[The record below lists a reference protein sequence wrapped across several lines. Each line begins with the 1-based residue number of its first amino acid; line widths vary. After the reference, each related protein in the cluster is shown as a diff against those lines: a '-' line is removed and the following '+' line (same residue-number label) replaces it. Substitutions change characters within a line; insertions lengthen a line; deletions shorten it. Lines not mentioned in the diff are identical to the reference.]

1 MPMPGLLRSMSRLAR
16 PLRGY
21 GYVGILALLAACQSR
36 HDPADTSTIPPVG
49 RYEGSISPNGQAEMR
64 AALDI
69 RHPSPG
75 HYEAE
80 LTVPTAGTLS
90 FVADSIYFTNNQLRL
105 SRPAHPG
112 QVLTLTLDGDFWRGS
127 LALDSTK
134 APTILV
140 KRGAPTPSVYRVE
153 EVPQA
158 NGSAWLFAP
167 SDTGTPGPALA
178 LLPNAATAPA
188 AALWA
193 DALAREGVIVL
204 VLPTADSATAATEA
218 PRLQAAFRLLR
229 ATPGAD
235 TTNIGVWGAG
245 LRAGALAQI
254 VGRPGSPRVA
264 FLIAQNPEFDLAGKA
279 AFRELTDRKLP
290 LLGLY
295 SGAATQ
301 WASALRNATDGRRTA
316 VIRTYKA
323 AGTDLL
329 VPNGLAPRFGPGLP
343 GEVVD
348 WLRSQ

>member
-1 MPMPGLLRSMSRLAR
+1 MPEFPRLMMSLGRMWFGLGCL
-16 PLRGY
+16 G
-21 GYVGILALLAACQSR
+21 VLAACQSQQNQ
-36 HDPADTSTIPPVG
+36 AETSAIPPVG
-49 RYEGSISPNGQAEMR
+49 HYEGSISPSGQAEIR

-80 LTVPTAGTLS
+80 LTVPTASTLS
-90 FVADSIYFTNNQLRL
+90 FVADSIFFTNNQLQL
-105 SRPAHPG
+105 NRPAHPG

-134 APTILV
+134 VPTILV
-140 KRGAPTPSVYRVE
+140 KRGGPTPSTYRVE

-178 LLPNAATAPA
+178 LLPNTQTAPA

-204 VLPTADSATAATEA
+204 VLPAVDSATAATEA
-218 PRLQAAFRLLR
+218 PRLQAAFRLLHGT
-229 ATPGAD
+229 AGAD
-235 TTNIGVWGAG
+235 TANIGVWAAG
-245 LRAGALAQI
+245 LRAGALAQ
-254 VGRPGSPRVA
+254 VAEAGSPRVA
-264 FLIAQNPEFDLAGKA
+264 FVIAQNPDFDQTGKA
-279 AFRELTDRKLP
+279 AFRAMAVRKLP

-301 WASALRNATDGRRTA
+301 WASALRNAASGRRTA
-316 VIRTYKA
+316 IRTYRT
-323 AGTDLL
+323 AGMDLL
-329 VPNGLAPRFGPGLP
+329 VPSGLAPRFGPELP
-343 GEVVD
+343 GDVVQ
-348 WLRSQ
+348 WLRGQ